1 MDCRSA
7 EEVELYPM
15 DNENASKTEVEARR
29 WWVLNHVAGG
39 SAGRIRRAREAV
51 DRLNVS
57 ESLDLELW
65 APSIVNAVDVGGR
78 MIRREV
84 ALTYHYVFVR
94 GRLRDVKRL
103 CGAQNGFSFVIDRA
117 GADRYAHVSEAQMT
131 AFRIIARGYENRL
144 PFFRIEDVEL
154 EDGDLVEVM
163 DGAFAGLVGRFMARK
178 GSSNGNI
185 AVQTSGGLGTMA
197 FNVDARSVRVLEFA
211 AGSRRAYD
219 QIDAFAPRLFAALR
233 KMRMSEQ
240 LTDKEIASLTVFVR
254 RSRQRQ
260 ACRAARRDASGRP
273 EHPRRNGRCSR
284 RAPPPRP
291 PRSLQPP
298 GPLRQRRSRPRP
310 RPPAPRPLRP
320 FGRPR
325 LRRGPRGLE
334 NHPLKIR
341 LSPARRDPLASL
353 SHLLPPRRLLTNS
366 SAMTHLDFKSIY

>member
-240 LTDKEIASLTVFVR
+240 LADKEIADARRRLDRLGAFSPLALFVR
-254 RSRQRQ
+254 GVLDRDPGLLRLALS
-260 ACRAARRDASGRP
+260 ALSGDPASDAAPAGSKTTLSKSASALRA
-273 EHPRRNGRCSR
+273 EILWH
-284 RAPPPRP
+284 
-291 PRSLQPP
+291 
-298 GPLRQRRSRPRP
+298 
-310 RPPAPRPLRP
+310 
-320 FGRPR
+320 
-325 LRRGPRGLE
+325 
-334 NHPLKIR
+334 
-341 LSPARRDPLASL
+341 LSPTSSLPAAS
-353 SHLLPPRRLLTNS
+353 
-366 SAMTHLDFKSIY
+366 

>member
-1 MDCRSA
+1 MDCHSA

-15 DNENASKTEVEARR
+15 DNESASKTEVEARR

-51 DRLNVS
+51 DRLNVA

-65 APSIVNAVDVGGR
+65 APSIVSAVDVGGR

-103 CGAQNGFSFVIDRA
+103 CGSQNGFSFVIDRA
-117 GADRYAHVSEAQMT
+117 GADRYAHVSDAQMT

-163 DGAFAGLVGRFMARK
+163 DGAFAGLIGRFMARK

-219 QIDAFAPRLFAALR
+219 QIDAFAPRLFGALR
-233 KMRMSEQ
+233 KMRLGEQ

-254 RSRQRQ
+254 RMERADLGSGKLAERLAAMLLGAMSILGETAAAADARRRLDRLGAFSPLALFVRGALDRAPSLLRQ
-260 ACRAARRDASGRP
+260 ALAALSGDPASDAAPAGSKTTLSKSASALRD
-273 EHPRRNGRCSR
+273 EILWH
-284 RAPPPRP
+284 
-291 PRSLQPP
+291 
-298 GPLRQRRSRPRP
+298 
-310 RPPAPRPLRP
+310 
-320 FGRPR
+320 
-325 LRRGPRGLE
+325 
-334 NHPLKIR
+334 
-341 LSPARRDPLASL
+341 LSPTSSLPAAS
-353 SHLLPPRRLLTNS
+353 
-366 SAMTHLDFKSIY
+366 

>member
-240 LTDKEIASLTVFVR
+240 LTDRE
-254 RSRQRQ
+254 
-260 ACRAARRDASGRP
+260 
-273 EHPRRNGRCSR
+273 
-284 RAPPPRP
+284 
-291 PRSLQPP
+291 
-298 GPLRQRRSRPRP
+298 
-310 RPPAPRPLRP
+310 
-320 FGRPR
+320 
-325 LRRGPRGLE
+325 
-334 NHPLKIR
+334 
-341 LSPARRDPLASL
+341 
-353 SHLLPPRRLLTNS
+353 
-366 SAMTHLDFKSIY
+366 